1 MRDLR
6 IDPPTLRFSNVDSK
20 MREIDKVGED
30 GSPTVA
36 RSISVKG
43 PPSLLISAS
52 YGGQPSPDHERRL
65 VARDGIE
72 PPTLRFSVACSTN
85 RSYLGP
91 RRDFRVYRGAFL
103 ACKLTEHRRTV
114 SDRIEGHVIY
124 IFERDSESLRLE
136 TRYSNDS
143 KTYEII
149 WRRAD
154 GTTTRESFKG
164 ETSFRTRLDEIY
176 SDLEEKEWRTIGPPH
191 LLADGW
197 KI

>member
-1 MRDLR
+1 M
-6 IDPPTLRFSNVDSK
+6 
-20 MREIDKVGED
+20 
-30 GSPTVA
+30 
-36 RSISVKG
+36 
-43 PPSLLISAS
+43 
-52 YGGQPSPDHERRL
+52 
-65 VARDGIE
+65 
-72 PPTLRFSVACSTN
+72 
-85 RSYLGP
+85 
-91 RRDFRVYRGAFL
+91 
-103 ACKLTEHRRTV
+103 
-114 SDRIEGHVIY
+114 IY

-149 WRRAD
+149 FRRAD
-154 GTTTRESFKG
+154 GTTTKETFTG

>member
-1 MRDLR
+1 MQA
-6 IDPPTLRFSNVDSK
+6 NGN
-20 MREIDKVGED
+20 RE
-30 GSPTVA
+30 A
-36 RSISVKG
+36 
-43 PPSLLISAS
+43 
-52 YGGQPSPDHERRL
+52 
-65 VARDGIE
+65 
-72 PPTLRFSVACSTN
+72 
-85 RSYLGP
+85 
-91 RRDFRVYRGAFL
+91 
-103 ACKLTEHRRTV
+103 V
-114 SDRIEGHVIY
+114 SDYNQKSVIY

-154 GTTTRESFKG
+154 GTTTRETFTG

-176 SDLEEKEWRTIGPPH
+176 SDLEEKEWRTVGPPH